1 MDPRIWWYL
10 TRASGVTAWV
20 FATASVVTG
29 LVLSSRRLERRRPNW
44 QLDLHR
50 HESTLALGAL
60 ALHLGAL
67 VADSY
72 VHVTAAD
79 LFVPLHFGWRPG
91 AVALGIL
98 GLYGMALVEVSSR
111 LRRHLS
117 KRTWRSLHL
126 VSYAVFA
133 LTTAH
138 FVSAGTDARHPVL
151 RAAVLLAVALVG
163 GLTIVRVMAAAGR
176 GRREP
181 ARVAA
186 RAAGGPG
193 VPSTAPAAGRP
204 RRG

>member
-10 TRASGVTAWV
+10 TRASGVTSWV

-60 ALHLGAL
+60 ALHLAAL

-72 VHVTAAD
+72 VHVTVAD
-79 LFVPLHFGWRPG
+79 LFVPLHLDWRPK

-98 GLYGMALVEVSSR
+98 GLYGMVLVEVSSR
-111 LRRHLS
+111 LRRHLG

-126 VSYAVFA
+126 LSYAVFA

-138 FVSAGTDARHPVL
+138 FVSAGTDARNPVL
-151 RAAVLLAVALVG
+151 RALVLLAVVLVG
-163 GLTIVRVMAAAGR
+163 GLTIVRVTTAAGDGR
-176 GRREP
+176 GEP
-181 ARVAA
+181 VRVAP

-193 VPSTAPAAGRP
+193 APMAAPGAGRP